1 MSKVNTDDALHPQ
14 HLGEGVIF
22 LLAVACIL
30 VGALLAAVFAPA
42 ALVAA
47 LAVAFLAAFGRHARP
62 RRPADI
68 RAKCTPF
75 AEMDSLGQTLI
86 AKVLKLGGICSTD
99 RQGLDGATGALRKSP
114 DCGGTTN
121 GSASPRVMNAT

>member
-1 MSKVNTDDALHPQ
+1 MSKVNT
-14 HLGEGVIF
+14 GEGVTF

-42 ALVAA
+42 GLVAA

-62 RRPADI
+62 RKPADI

-75 AEMDSLGQTLI
+75 AEMNFAPDRNAG
-86 AKVLKLGGICSTD
+86 ANPY
-99 RQGLDGATGALRKSP
+99 RQGRGAPRQLPS
-114 DCGGTTN
+114 CGGTTN
-121 GSASPRVMNAT
+121 GSGLTPRDERHVR